1 VQLGNRQWNIF
12 RREFDVTHF
21 AKTAKNLVAISEVAG
36 SPERCLVKSLTCV
49 LLLLVSAAPP
59 QTTHPSRRR
68 SSTAN
73 KVDGVHPGY
82 RAFHAK
88 GVVVEGTFRASAEL
102 RG

>member
-1 VQLGNRQWNIF
+1 M
-12 RREFDVTHF
+12 THF

-49 LLLLVSAAPP
+49 LLLLVSAAATADDPP
-59 QTTHPSRRR
+59 VATQIVNL
-68 SSTAN
+68 AN

-88 GVVVEGTFRASAEL
+88 GVVVEGTFRASEL